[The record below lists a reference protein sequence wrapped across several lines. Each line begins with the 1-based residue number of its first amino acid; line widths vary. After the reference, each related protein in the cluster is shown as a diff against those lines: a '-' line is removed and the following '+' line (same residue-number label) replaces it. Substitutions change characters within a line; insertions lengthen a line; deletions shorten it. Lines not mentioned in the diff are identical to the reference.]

1 MNEMSF
7 SYRWISVESLFG
19 NECVVK
25 IRDYDVIIIYPSS
38 IKYKK
43 IGLRLIVCIIYRDH
57 LFKVNLGKGE
67 TAFIY
72 SEELVP
78 SFIIESQP
86 ENPVTSHSW
95 GLH

>member
-1 MNEMSF
+1 MSF
-7 SYRWISVESLFG
+7 RFRWISVESLFG
-19 NECVVK
+19 NECVLK
-25 IRDYDVIIIYPSS
+25 IRDYDDIIIYPSS
-38 IKYKK
+38 IQYKK
-43 IGLRLIVCIIYRDH
+43 IGLRLIVLVIRRDH

-72 SEELVP
+72 SKISVP

-86 ENPVTSHSW
+86 ENPETSHSW